1 MAEMSVIRD
10 GITSNSADLTEYGCL
25 GKSWGFSDDLE
36 LFLIWLVV
44 TGTMEF
50 FMTFQKQLGMEWNF
64 IIPTDELT
72 NHHFS
77 EGFGLTTNQLW

>member
-1 MAEMSVIRD
+1 
-10 GITSNSADLTEYGCL
+10 
-25 GKSWGFSDDLE
+25 
-36 LFLIWLVV
+36 
-44 TGTMEF
+44 MEF